1 MMRASMPTVGVLS
14 RKRQPGRGWRAAVV
28 LGMPAMPLAAVGI
41 TAVPAAAT
49 TTYAVT
55 AIIGVGDSPDLV
67 TVDPP
72 THTVYVT
79 NGGTG
84 LGAGFTSVI
93 NGRPTPRPP
102 PWRARR

>member
-1 MMRASMPTVGVLS
+1 MMWASMPAVGVLL
-14 RKRQPGRGWRAAVV
+14 RKRQPGRSWRAAVI
-28 LGMPAMPLAAVGI
+28 LGMLAAVGI

-93 NGRPTPRPP
+93 NGRPTPRSPQ
-102 PWRARR
+102 WRARR